1 MIFLIGVDHQIQ
13 QNVWD
18 GNKAGREDLINY
30 LINQS
35 KLLKITLIAEE
46 FSEQALGS
54 GTQITAQEAAKIL
67 GIEHRLCDP
76 DLKERITLNI
86 KTSADRENIWLE
98 RIKDKLGSE
107 MIFICGSDHV
117 LSFESL
123 LKKNKIGVKIL
134 KETF

>member
-13 QNVWD
+13 HNVWD